1 MRSGYTT
8 VHVLLCG
15 CHVGQPQFMIKSLCQ
30 GQKADKKAKRATTG
44 LYFLHSNF
52 QGIIITPPVES
63 FLGSY
68 FNFKKEFKEL
78 FFISKNDPRY

>member
-15 CHVGQPQFMIKSLCQ
+15 RHVRQPQFMIMSLCQ
-30 GQKADKKAKRATTG
+30 GQKAHKKAKRATRG

-52 QGIIITPPVES
+52 QGVIITPLLES

-68 FNFKKEFKEL
+68 FNSKKGFKEL
-78 FFISKNDPRY
+78 FFRS